1 MSDKQ
6 PRNNYAGNKE
16 IIHYALWG
24 LFNLFYPVNLSLKEG
39 APIGD
44 FIFNYIPSL
53 TLTAFLGWI
62 IWSISGGKKGKT
74 LMATYFMYAALF
86 FMIFWIGSIFLN
98 P

>member
-6 PRNNYAGNKE
+6 PRNNYVENKE

-44 FIFNYIPSL
+44 FIFNKKNSKFICLYPGFCRGWAKSYREYNVPG
-53 TLTAFLGWI
+53 TFLLQGYHLPVLFV
-62 IWSISGGKKGKT
+62 S
-74 LMATYFMYAALF
+74 LF
-86 FMIFWIGSIFLN
+86 FV
-98 P
+98 PV